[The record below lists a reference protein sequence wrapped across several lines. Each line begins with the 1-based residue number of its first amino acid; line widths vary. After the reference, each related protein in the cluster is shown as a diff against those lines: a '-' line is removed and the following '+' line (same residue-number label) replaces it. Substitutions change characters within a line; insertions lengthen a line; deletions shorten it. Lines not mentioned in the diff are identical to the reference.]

1 MLETDILASVFK
13 SQSAASVGASE
24 ELETLTDDQA
34 NLACEVLKA
43 LFNTII
49 HANLSDLEG
58 VSIFRVQS
66 SGVEISQH
74 FQEPCGPLRVVEWV
88 ALIRFLFG
96 MCHYLSTLDF
106 TFLF

>member
-1 MLETDILASVFK
+1 MRVLETDILGSVFK

-49 HANLSDLEG
+49 HADLSDLEG
-58 VSIFRVQS
+58 VCMYVQGNILLTN
-66 SGVEISQH
+66 GVGSVPE
-74 FQEPCGPLRVVEWV
+74 
-88 ALIRFLFG
+88 
-96 MCHYLSTLDF
+96 YLYEYFSLE
-106 TFLF
+106 L

>member
-1 MLETDILASVFK
+1 MCSFFFRETVRKELNGIPLLVRVLETDILASVFK

-24 ELETLTDDQA
+24 DLETLTDDQA

-58 VSIFRVQS
+58 VSIF
-66 SGVEISQH
+66 I
-74 FQEPCGPLRVVEWV
+74 LR
-88 ALIRFLFG
+88 LP
-96 MCHYLSTLDF
+96 STRG
-106 TFLF
+106 